1 MEDTTHVHALDYLSV
16 FNRRKWWSIVPI
28 AASVVVGAALVQFL
42 SKEYRSSSTLGVDAP
57 SVSPNFVNQQPT
69 LDNQERMRQITQQL
83 MSPPI
88 LARVAKEEGLERGSS
103 VEMAVNRLRQKVDIG
118 VPEPVALTNEPRRFD
133 AFIVSYT
140 DSDPDRAQRVTSRL
154 ATVFVD
160 ENSKSRA
167 ARAEDTSAFIASQV
181 QASQARLADLEGRLR
196 HAKESHMGQLPEQTQ
211 ANLQTLSGLRQ
222 QLEATAT
229 ALRGEQDRLSMIE
242 RQIEGMKQGS
252 ADAPIAPTAGAG
264 PGAGLSP
271 DLRILALQRA
281 LAEKREM
288 YTDKH
293 PEVLQLQE
301 ELATARKEAAA
312 EKQKP
317 VSDRMA
323 QLQVDPGYRQ
333 LLTDRE
339 MARLRVR
346 ELQRAEADARHQIG
360 VYQARV
366 EQTPM
371 VEQQLASVQRDY
383 DLEKAQYSDLSG
395 RFHAATIA
403 ENVARNR
410 RGEQFTILYAA
421 SHPTDPVRPIPLR
434 VMLISIAT
442 GIFLGAALTLLREY
456 LDRSVHDARDIKD
469 EFDLPVLG
477 EVGRIKAA

>member
-1 MEDTTHVHALDYLSV
+1 MEDTHVHALDYLSV
-16 FNRRKWWSIVPI
+16 INRRKWWLVVPI
-28 AASVVVGAALVQFL
+28 VASVVVGAALVRFL
-42 SKEYRSSSTLGVDAP
+42 PKEYRSSATLGVDTP
-57 SVSPNFVNQQPT
+57 SVSPNLVNQPPT
-69 LDNQERMRQITQQL
+69 LDSQERMRQITQQL
-83 MSPPI
+83 MSPQI
-88 LARVAKEEGLERGSS
+88 LARVAKVEGLDAGSS
-103 VEMAVNRLRQKVDIG
+103 VEAAVNRLRQKIDIG

-140 DSDPDRAQRVTSRL
+140 DSDPDRAQRVANRL

-160 ENSKSRA
+160 ENSKSRV
-167 ARAEDTSAFIASQV
+167 ARAEDTSAFIATQL
-181 QASQARLADLEGRLR
+181 QASQARLADLESRLR
-196 HAKESHMGQLPEQTQ
+196 RAKESHMGQLPEQTQ

-242 RQIEGMKQGS
+242 RQIDGMKQGS
-252 ADAPIAPTAGAG
+252 ADAPVAPHSGAGAG
-264 PGAGLSP
+264 SSLPSP
-271 DLRILALQRA
+271 DLRVLALQRA
-281 LAEKREM
+281 LADAREL

-293 PEVLQLQE
+293 PEVVRLQD
-301 ELATARKEAAA
+301 ELATAKKEAAA

-317 VSDRMA
+317 ASDRMA
-323 QLQVDPGYRQ
+323 QLQLDPAYRQ

-371 VEQQLASVQRDY
+371 VEQQLTSVQRDY
-383 DLEKAQYSDLSG
+383 DLEKGQYSDLSG

-410 RGEQFTILYAA
+410 RGEQFTILYTA
-421 SHPTDPVRPIPLR
+421 SHPTDPVRPIPMR
-434 VMLISIAT
+434 VMLISIAA
-442 GIFLGAALTLLREY
+442 GIFLGATLTLLREY
-456 LDRSVHDARDIKD
+456 LDRSVHNARDIKD

>member
-1 MEDTTHVHALDYLSV
+1 MEDTHVHALDYLSV
-16 FNRRKWWSIVPI
+16 FNRRKWWLIVPI
-28 AASVVVGAALVQFL
+28 VASVFIGAALVRFL
-42 SKEYRSSSTLGVDAP
+42 PKEYRSSATLGVDAP
-57 SVSPNFVNQQPT
+57 SVSPNLVNQPPT

-83 MSPPI
+83 MSPLI
-88 LARVAKEEGLERGSS
+88 LARVAKDEGLDAGSS
-103 VEMAVNRLRQKVDIG
+103 MEAAVNGLRQNVDIR
-118 VPEPVALTNEPRRFD
+118 VPEPVALTNEPRRLD

-140 DSDPDRAQRVTSRL
+140 DADPDRAQGVTNRL

-167 ARAEDTSAFIASQV
+167 ARAEDTSAFIATQL
-181 QASQARLADLEGRLR
+181 QASQARLAELEGRLR
-196 HAKESHMGQLPEQTQ
+196 SAKESHMGQLPEQTQ

-229 ALRGEQDRLSMIE
+229 ALHSEQDRLSMIE

-252 ADAPIAPTAGAG
+252 AEGPIG
-264 PGAGLSP
+264 PSSGVSAGLVSP
-271 DLRILALQRA
+271 DLRVLALQRA
-281 LAEKREM
+281 LADARQT

-293 PEVLQLQE
+293 PEVVRLQE
-301 ELATARKEAAA
+301 ELAAARKEVVAD
-312 EKQKP
+312 KQKP
-317 VSDRMA
+317 ASDRMA
-323 QLQVDPGYRQ
+323 QLQSDPTYRQ

-346 ELQRAEADARHQIG
+346 ELQRAEGDARRQIG

-383 DLEKAQYSDLSG
+383 DLEKVQYSDLSA
-395 RFHAATIA
+395 RLHSSTIA

-410 RGEQFTILYAA
+410 RGEQFTVLYAA
-421 SHPTDPVRPIPLR
+421 SHPTEPIRPIPMR
-434 VMLISIAT
+434 VMLISIAA

-469 EFDLPVLG
+469 EFNLPVLG
-477 EVGRIKAA
+477 EVGRIRAA

>member
-1 MEDTTHVHALDYLSV
+1 
-16 FNRRKWWSIVPI
+16 
-28 AASVVVGAALVQFL
+28 
-42 SKEYRSSSTLGVDAP
+42 
-57 SVSPNFVNQQPT
+57 
-69 LDNQERMRQITQQL
+69 
-83 MSPPI
+83 
-88 LARVAKEEGLERGSS
+88 
-103 VEMAVNRLRQKVDIG
+103 
-118 VPEPVALTNEPRRFD
+118 
-133 AFIVSYT
+133 
-140 DSDPDRAQRVTSRL
+140 
-154 ATVFVD
+154 
-160 ENSKSRA
+160 
-167 ARAEDTSAFIASQV
+167 
-181 QASQARLADLEGRLR
+181 
-196 HAKESHMGQLPEQTQ
+196 
-211 ANLQTLSGLRQ
+211 
-222 QLEATAT
+222 
-229 ALRGEQDRLSMIE
+229 MIE

-252 ADAPIAPTAGAG
+252 ADAPIAPTAGAS

-301 ELATARKEAAA
+301 ELATAKKEATA

-323 QLQVDPGYRQ
+323 QLQMDPTYRQ

-346 ELQRAEADARHQIG
+346 DLQRAEADARRQIG
-360 VYQARV
+360 MYQARV

-383 DLEKAQYSDLSG
+383 DLEKVQYSDLSG

-410 RGEQFTILYAA
+410 RGEQFTVLYAA

>member
-1 MEDTTHVHALDYLSV
+1 MEDTHVHALDYLSV
-16 FNRRKWWSIVPI
+16 FHRRKWWLVVPI
-28 AASVVVGAALVQFL
+28 VASVAVGAALVQFL
-42 SKEYRSSSTLGVDAP
+42 PKEYRSSATLGVDAP
-57 SVSPNFVNQQPT
+57 SISPSLVNQPPT
-69 LDNQERMRQITQQL
+69 LDNQERLRQITQQL
-83 MSPPI
+83 MSPQI
-88 LARVAKEEGLERGSS
+88 LARVAKDEGLDTGSS
-103 VEMAVNRLRQKVDIG
+103 MEAAVTRLRQNVDIR

-140 DSDPDRAQRVTSRL
+140 DADPDRAQGVASRL

-167 ARAEDTSAFIASQV
+167 ARAEDTSAFIATQL
-181 QASQARLADLEGRLR
+181 QASQARLADLESRLR
-196 HAKESHMGQLPEQTQ
+196 RAKESHMGQLPEQTQ

-252 ADAPIAPTAGAG
+252 ADVPVAPHAGVGAG
-264 PGAGLSP
+264 VALPSP
-271 DLRILALQRA
+271 DVRVLALQRA
-281 LAEKREM
+281 LADAREI

-293 PEVLQLQE
+293 PEVMRLQE

-312 EKQKP
+312 DKQKP
-317 VSDRMA
+317 ASDRVA
-323 QLQVDPGYRQ
+323 QLQLDPTYRQ

-346 ELQRAEADARHQIG
+346 ELQRAEGDARRQIG

-383 DLEKAQYSDLSG
+383 DLEKVQYSDLSA
-395 RFHAATIA
+395 RLHAATIA

-410 RGEQFTILYAA
+410 RGEQFTVLYAA
-421 SHPTDPVRPIPLR
+421 SRPTEPIRPIPMR
-434 VMLISIAT
+434 VMLISIAA

-456 LDRSVHDARDIKD
+456 LDRSVHDARDIRD

-477 EVGRIKAA
+477 EVGRIRAA